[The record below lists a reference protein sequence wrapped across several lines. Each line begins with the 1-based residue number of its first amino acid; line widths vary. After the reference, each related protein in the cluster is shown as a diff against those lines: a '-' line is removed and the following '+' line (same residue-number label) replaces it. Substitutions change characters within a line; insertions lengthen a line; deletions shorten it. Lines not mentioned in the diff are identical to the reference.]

1 MRNRAV
7 GAVLKGVR
15 TLLDAGTS
23 TGVSDG
29 QLLERFLLR
38 RDDAAEVAFA
48 ALVERH
54 GPMVLRTCRGV
65 LHDVHAAE
73 DAFQATFL
81 ILARK
86 APSIRQGDSVA
97 SWLFGVARRV
107 AVRADAQRKRRA
119 VHERQAGAMA
129 GADAGSSDR
138 PPEPM
143 HEVQEEVDRLPERY
157 RAPVV
162 LCYLEGLTHE
172 EAAIRLRLPAST
184 VRVRLMRARSRLRDR
199 LTRRGLAPSALA
211 GLSAGRALAAIPAP
225 LVNETIRAAIRVAA
239 GRAAGVSAPVA
250 ALVEGVIRTMFLAK
264 LKIAAALLAALML
277 ASALMI
283 STLAGPPRPGQDP
296 GVVKDRAVA
305 PAAEKPR
312 PETQG
317 PEVTVATAKRSR
329 WERRS
334 YQIGT
339 VVAYGSVDVYAR
351 TSGYLKHV
359 NVDIGDRVKHGQ
371 VLAEIDDPE
380 LAIAVT
386 KARTEVGRAKT
397 RVEKAQA
404 AMQVSRAAVAVE
416 TARIQAAASAL
427 AEAEAKAQVPKRELD
442 RTRNLATKGGVS
454 QEEVNAMADRYASA
468 QAGTATARSQ
478 LDVARA
484 TEAEAKE
491 KLEAARA
498 DVDEAKGDVKIA
510 ETELHDAQI
519 LEGYARITAPFDG
532 IVTRRNYHEG
542 ALVRSATAG
551 IADPV
556 VTVVRSD
563 IMVVVVQVPEGD
575 VPALDVGDPVTVRIR
590 ALKPRGV
597 FQGRITRTAYALDKD
612 RTLRAEIVLPNTDG
626 RLRPGLV
633 GGVEIELDTRE
644 NARS

>member
-7 GAVLKGVR
+7 GAVLKSVR
-15 TLLDAGTS
+15 TLLDVGTS

-38 RDDAAEVAFA
+38 RDDTAEVAFA

-107 AVRADAQRKRRA
+107 AVRADAQRKLRA
-119 VHERQAGAMA
+119 VHERQAGVMA
-129 GADAGSSDR
+129 EANAWSSDR

-199 LTRRGLAPSALA
+199 LTRRGLAPAALA

-225 LVNETIRAAIRVAA
+225 LVNETIRAAIQVAA
-239 GRAAGVSAPVA
+239 GRAAGVSTPVA
-250 ALVEGVIRTMFLAK
+250 ALVEGVVQTMFLAK
-264 LKIAAALLAALML
+264 LKMAAALLAALML

-296 GVVKDRAVA
+296 GVVKDRAAA
-305 PAAEKPR
+305 PAVADKRQPTGE
-312 PETQG
+312 G
-317 PEVTVATAKRSR
+317 PEVTVATVKRSSWQR
-329 WERRS
+329 TTNQNGR
-334 YQIGT
+334 I
-339 VVAYGSVDVYAR
+339 VAYGSVDVYAR

-359 NVDIGDRVKHGQ
+359 NVDIGQYVKHGD
-371 VLAEIDDPE
+371 VLAEVYDPE
-380 LAIAVT
+380 VAIAAD
-386 KARTEVGRAKT
+386 KARAEVGRART

-404 AMQVSRAAVAVE
+404 AMQVSRAAMAVE
-416 TARIQAAASAL
+416 TARVLASAR
-427 AEAEAKAQVPKRELD
+427 AVGEAEAKAQVPKRELD
-442 RTRNLATKGGVS
+442 RTRNLAAKGGVS
-454 QEEVNAMADRYASA
+454 QEEVDHMADRYASA
-468 QAGTATARSQ
+468 EAGTATARSQ

-484 TEAEAKE
+484 TEVEARAKV
-491 KLEAARA
+491 EAARA
-498 DVDEAKGDVKIA
+498 DVDEAKNDVQIA
-510 ETELHDAQI
+510 ETGVH
-519 LEGYARITAPFDG
+519 
-532 IVTRRNYHEG
+532 
-542 ALVRSATAG
+542 SA
-551 IADPV
+551 D
-556 VTVVRSD
+556 
-563 IMVVVVQVPEGD
+563 
-575 VPALDVGDPVTVRIR
+575 
-590 ALKPRGV
+590 PRGV
-597 FQGRITRTAYALDKD
+597 REDHRS
-612 RTLRAEIVLPNTDG
+612 LRRYRDPAQLSRG
-626 RLRPGLV
+626 RLRPLGRR
-633 GGVEIELDTRE
+633 GERRTHRHG
-644 NARS
+644 RSQ